1 MKKRSIN
8 VIKLG
13 VFVLTGLALVIL
25 MLYLLGKNSSIF
37 SKRFELSAHF
47 RDINGLLVGNNV
59 RFSGIDVGIV
69 RRIEIMNDTVIAVT
83 MNLDKEMKRYIRT
96 NSVASLGTDGLIG
109 NRVVNIT
116 PVGGAAPFV
125 QGGELLPSH
134 EEVNTQAMLQTL
146 YRTNENIAGIA
157 EEIRS
162 TVHSIQTSQL
172 LVSLLNDET
181 LSANLRISLQNLQKT
196 TENANILS
204 KDAIETL
211 QLASKGKGTLATLLT
226 DTTLMIEVNKAVQQI
241 KTLETT
247 AGKLVKDVNVM
258 VNSVEKDINQGDG
271 SVNMLLRDSLT
282 AARLRA
288 TIDNAEKGTAAFAQ
302 DMEALK
308 SNFLFRRYF
317 KNQEKKAAKA
327 AKPKHD

>member
-1 MKKRSIN
+1 MKKRSVN
-8 VIKLG
+8 VVKLG
-13 VFVLTGLALVIL
+13 AFVLTGLALVIL

-83 MNLDKEMKRYIRT
+83 LNLDKDMKRYIRA

-109 NRVVNIT
+109 NRVVNIA
-116 PVGGAAPFV
+116 PMGGDAPFV
-125 QGGELLPSH
+125 QGGELLPSR

-146 YRTNENIAGIA
+146 YRTNDNIAGIA
-157 EEIRS
+157 DEIRS
-162 TVHSIQTSQL
+162 TVHSIKTSQL
-172 LVSLLNDET
+172 LVTLLNDET
-181 LSANLRISLQNLQKT
+181 LSANLRLSLQNLQKT

-241 KTLETT
+241 KALETT
-247 AGKLVKDVNVM
+247 ADKLVKDVNVV

-271 SVNMLLRDSLT
+271 AVNTLLRDSLT

-288 TIDNAEKGTAAFAQ
+288 TIENAEKGTAAFAQ

-327 AKPKHD
+327 SASKHD